1 MERGNG
7 IIVVPVSIVIDKTRA
22 IVEIDICRN
31 LSPLCSAA
39 LLSHGPTVI
48 FKIARS
54 LSGFIK
60 FPGLTSNP
68 VHRSPWI
75 FYLSRVFEYR
85 ILSTENFEGK
95 SFLQFWLVFLS
106 IFLFFL
112 ELLFLFILLNFIHW
126 SDRFSF
132 RFFWYLISLKLKFQ
146 FSFPEFYSRTLINFP
161 WTIDK
166 YFP

>member
-106 IFLFFL
+106 IFLFFSRASFSFYPI
-112 ELLFLFILLNFIHW
+112 EFLFIRPLIRSILLPIPLIFNFSQVEIPIFVPGILFSH
-126 SDRFSF
+126 SYRFSLNA
-132 RFFWYLISLKLKFQ
+132 R
-146 FSFPEFYSRTLINFP
+146 
-161 WTIDK
+161 
-166 YFP
+166 

>member
-68 VHRSPWI
+68 VHRSP
-75 FYLSRVFEYR
+75 
-85 ILSTENFEGK
+85 
-95 SFLQFWLVFLS
+95 
-106 IFLFFL
+106 
-112 ELLFLFILLNFIHW
+112 
-126 SDRFSF
+126 
-132 RFFWYLISLKLKFQ
+132 
-146 FSFPEFYSRTLINFP
+146 
-161 WTIDK
+161 
-166 YFP
+166 